1 MQPIYIR
8 LFFERTFS
16 YLGGKYRMIQDG
28 IYQMENIP
36 DVLSKRLKDDYNIY
50 AENINKLLFCFDK
63 HIFLDY
69 QNTNAILGKVHY
81 INPGNVLFDALID
94 CVRDSF
100 RDEMLKGTILVS
112 PEDIEDYFAFYVK
125 NQITDNRPNKG
136 DDSIANEQLSF
147 VYQNNNGVFHATS
160 PAKFLDLHAPLQF
173 AKQITLPAVIGNEEV
188 TEWAFENITL
198 PLFTSTQEIVESD
211 AAKRKE
217 YLQTAF
223 SQIIM
228 DLDIE
233 INELQGKVLLGDIK
247 IQEKLLHKM
256 ERKAELLRKKDERI
270 REMEQMVQITPKA
283 PEILGCAYVV
293 PLSQMEYE
301 QHYGMKRDDEVEA
314 IAINMAIEY
323 EATNEWQAEDVS
335 SQNLG
340 YDIRSINKLNIKR
353 YIEVKGRSGIDGVM
367 LSENEMNRLAQ
378 LGNSAWLYIVVNCKS
393 KPQLHRIQNPAKKLI
408 FERKD
413 KGVQYYLP
421 LDEWR
426 NKTEK

>member
-1 MQPIYIR
+1 
-8 LFFERTFS
+8 
-16 YLGGKYRMIQDG
+16 
-28 IYQMENIP
+28 
-36 DVLSKRLKDDYNIY
+36 
-50 AENINKLLFCFDK
+50 
-63 HIFLDY
+63 
-69 QNTNAILGKVHY
+69 
-81 INPGNVLFDALID
+81 
-94 CVRDSF
+94 
-100 RDEMLKGTILVS
+100 
-112 PEDIEDYFAFYVK
+112 
-125 NQITDNRPNKG
+125 
-136 DDSIANEQLSF
+136 
-147 VYQNNNGVFHATS
+147 
-160 PAKFLDLHAPLQF
+160 
-173 AKQITLPAVIGNEEV
+173 
-188 TEWAFENITL
+188 
-198 PLFTSTQEIVESD
+198 
-211 AAKRKE
+211 
-217 YLQTAF
+217 
-223 SQIIM
+223 M

-270 REMEQMVQITPKA
+270 REMEQMVQINPKA

-323 EATNEWQAEDVS
+323 EAANEWQAEDVS

-340 YDIRSINKLNIKR
+340 YDIRSINKLDIKR
-353 YIEVKGRSGIDGVM
+353 YIEVKGRSGIDGV
-367 LSENEMNRLAQ
+367 
-378 LGNSAWLYIVVNCKS
+378 IVVNGKS

>member
-1 MQPIYIR
+1 MPKLASTRPAYKMLTCIYLCR
-8 LFFERTFS
+8 TLLFFAP
-16 YLGGKYRMIQDG
+16 Y
-28 IYQMENIP
+28 
-36 DVLSKRLKDDYNIY
+36 
-50 AENINKLLFCFDK
+50 
-63 HIFLDY
+63 
-69 QNTNAILGKVHY
+69 TN
-81 INPGNVLFDALID
+81 
-94 CVRDSF
+94 
-100 RDEMLKGTILVS
+100 
-112 PEDIEDYFAFYVK
+112 FYVK

-147 VYQNNNGVFHATS
+147 VYQNNNGVFHVTS

-173 AKQITLPAVIGNEEV
+173 AKQITPPALIGNEEV

-270 REMEQMVQITPKA
+270 REMEQMVQINPKA

-323 EATNEWQAEDVS
+323 EAANEWQAEDVS

-340 YDIRSINKLNIKR
+340 YDIRSINKLDIKR

>member
-1 MQPIYIR
+1 
-8 LFFERTFS
+8 
-16 YLGGKYRMIQDG
+16 
-28 IYQMENIP
+28 
-36 DVLSKRLKDDYNIY
+36 
-50 AENINKLLFCFDK
+50 
-63 HIFLDY
+63 
-69 QNTNAILGKVHY
+69 
-81 INPGNVLFDALID
+81 
-94 CVRDSF
+94 
-100 RDEMLKGTILVS
+100 
-112 PEDIEDYFAFYVK
+112 
-125 NQITDNRPNKG
+125 
-136 DDSIANEQLSF
+136 
-147 VYQNNNGVFHATS
+147 
-160 PAKFLDLHAPLQF
+160 
-173 AKQITLPAVIGNEEV
+173 
-188 TEWAFENITL
+188 
-198 PLFTSTQEIVESD
+198 
-211 AAKRKE
+211 
-217 YLQTAF
+217 
-223 SQIIM
+223 M

-233 INELQGKVLLGDIK
+233 INELQGKVLLGDVK

-270 REMEQMVQITPKA
+270 REMEQMVQINPKA

-314 IAINMAIEY
+314 IAMNMAIEY
-323 EATNEWQAEDVS
+323 EAVNEWQAEDVS

-340 YDIRSINKLNIKR
+340 YDIRSINKLDIKR